1 MSDNHPPGK
10 SPALHTM
17 APTDHSVLLTI
28 ATISGMVFSC
38 AAILIRVCM
47 RTGPRPR
54 LSWEGVALAATILVS
69 LTQSSVVLFAIAHG
83 FGKSAGEATY
93 DDILTRGKAIYFGD
107 ILFIIAIWMTKCFT
121 AFVFFRQP
129 FRKSHSKSVL
139 AAIITF
145 TAFMFTSV
153 LLLALSCDLPPP
165 GTPIEKSCTALES
178 VRWVVVASL
187 DVASEL
193 LLFSLSIYLVSGL
206 RLRLAAKLAVTAV
219 FGARLVLVAPAVL
232 HAHLLRSA
240 LVSGD
245 PSLQEVGAAV
255 CVQVEMCIAIA
266 STAAVA
272 YDPFVTALGAQHG
285 GRVAGGV
292 ARQEDAIDLQR
303 AEAGALRVLR
313 AREFRVAAEPRE
325 HQ

>member
-38 AAILIRVCM
+38 AAILIRVSAD
-47 RTGPRPR
+47 
-54 LSWEGVALAATILVS
+54 LSPIYQLVS

-93 DDILTRGKAIYFGD
+93 DDILTRGKVGYSYTLPAIYFGD